1 MVNKWAV
8 GTKGTLNIFVEPTLC
23 GLIEHI
29 QGLAPYVKLESG
41 DKLWKHQ
48 LSFHFSKKECIECEL
63 HRRCIILVYKWL
75 YTLNQFCF
83 LLNSGIRIA

>member
-1 MVNKWAV
+1 MGNLKV
-8 GTKGTLNIFVEPTLC
+8 GISFGSTNCHFISVKKSVLNV
-23 GLIEHI
+23 
-29 QGLAPYVKLESG
+29 S
-41 DKLWKHQ
+41 
-48 LSFHFSKKECIECEL
+48 EL